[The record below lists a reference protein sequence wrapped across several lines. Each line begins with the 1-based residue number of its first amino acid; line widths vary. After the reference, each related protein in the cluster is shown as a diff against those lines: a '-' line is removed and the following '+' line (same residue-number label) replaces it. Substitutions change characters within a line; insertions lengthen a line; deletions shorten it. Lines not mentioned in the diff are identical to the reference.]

1 MARTSL
7 LAPAL
12 AIVALLGAMTPGASG
27 AVTPQDRPASIDFEL
42 TAENGLDARLETFA
56 GKVVLEI
63 QGRNRIVSYEVKG
76 EATKAG
82 LKAQFGKLGLID
94 VAFEP
99 GNTRTFKPSK
109 KCKGEPSTFSEG
121 FYVGTIRFTGERN
134 YVRIDATRAKGT
146 MSVSRPSECPKDKGS
161 GRLLQQLPHRS
172 PFSSPQRARAEDA
185 SLFVSGPS
193 CRCFFAA
200 FATRSDKGRGRTTF
214 VGAKL
219 ENREGMEI
227 GRATVAETGPSTFTF
242 NHKTGTASV
251 DPPHPFTGTATF
263 KRRKGRDLWRSTL
276 RVPLLG
282 ADPLS
287 LRGRG
292 FRANLARA
300 LPGD

>member
-1 MARTSL
+1 MTRPSL
-7 LAPAL
+7 LAPTL
-12 AIVALLGAMTPGASG
+12 AIVALLLAVPSASG
-27 AVTPQDRPASIDFEL
+27 AATPQDRPASIDFEL
-42 TAENGLDARLETFA
+42 TADNGLDAHLETFA
-56 GKVVLEI
+56 GKAVLEI
-63 QGRNRIVSYEVKG
+63 EGRNRVVSYEVEA
-76 EATKAG
+76 EATEAG

-109 KCKGEPSTFSEG
+109 RCKGEPSTFSEG
-121 FYVGTIRFTGERN
+121 VYVGTIQFTGERN
-134 YVRIDATRAKGT
+134 YVRIAATRAKGT
-146 MSVSRPSECPKDKGS
+146 MRVSRPPECPKDRGS
-161 GRLLQQLPHRS
+161 GRLLQQLPRPS
-172 PFSSPQRARAEDA
+172 LLSSLQRAKAEEA
-185 SLFVSGPS
+185 SLFASSPS

-200 FATRSDKGRGRTTF
+200 FAIRSDKGRGRTTF

-227 GRATVAETGPSTFTF
+227 GRGTFAETGPSTFTF
-242 NHKTGTASV
+242 NHKAGTASV
-251 DPPHPFTGTATF
+251 DPPQPFTGTAAF

-282 ADPLS
+282 ADPIS

-292 FRANLARA
+292 FQARLSRG